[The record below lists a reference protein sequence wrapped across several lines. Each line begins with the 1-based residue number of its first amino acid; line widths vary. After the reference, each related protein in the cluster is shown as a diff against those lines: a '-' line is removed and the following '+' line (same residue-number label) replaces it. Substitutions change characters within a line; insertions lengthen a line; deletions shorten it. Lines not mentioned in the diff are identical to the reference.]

1 MVKFAVFDMILYP
14 KTFATMGW
22 KSTCLS
28 VYITLR
34 TRSFIASLVLLCELL
49 LMIEIGIMSVSSFLL
64 QCAGLLKT
72 VGAMLVNSTS

>member
-28 VYITLR
+28 GYKTLR

-49 LMIEIGIMSVSSFLL
+49 SMIEIGIMSVSSFLL
-64 QCAGLLKT
+64 QCAGLLKA

>member
-1 MVKFAVFDMILYP
+1 MILYL
-14 KTFATMGW
+14 KTFATVGW

-34 TRSFIASLVLLCELL
+34 TRSFIASFGSFMRIIINDRNWHSV
-49 LMIEIGIMSVSSFLL
+49 GNVVSSFLL